1 MEGEAKIN
9 TTGRSV
15 VWDAPGDGMVD
26 GNGYGVGG
34 SHGGYG
40 GGNVQSNF
48 TNGWCLPY

>member
-1 MEGEAKIN
+1 
-9 TTGRSV
+9 
-15 VWDAPGDGMVD
+15 MVD

-48 TNGWCLPY
+48 TNGWCLQVNFTVGIILASK